1 MPWHPLL
8 GTLPHAPRVAQS
20 QGLPPCGWDW
30 RSSHLGGMPGERE
43 QAALAA
49 VPAWNAALRDQVQT

>member
-1 MPWHPLL
+1 MAPLAGDAAPCLKGGPEPGPTSLWL
-8 GTLPHAPRVAQS
+8 GLEK
-20 QGLPPCGWDW
+20 PPAGRDAWGC
-30 RSSHLGGMPGERE
+30 E

>member
-8 GTLPHAPRVAQS
+8 GTLPRAPRAAQS

-49 VPAWNAALRDQVQT
+49 VPA